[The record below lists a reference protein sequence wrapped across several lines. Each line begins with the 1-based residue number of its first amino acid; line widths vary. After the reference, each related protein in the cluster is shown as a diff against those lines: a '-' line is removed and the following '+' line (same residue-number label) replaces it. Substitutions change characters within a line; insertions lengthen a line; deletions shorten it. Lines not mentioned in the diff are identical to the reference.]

1 MILSSVF
8 APIFS
13 VLTDAVQERINS
25 WLSKTQNFLTEV
37 TLPLVKTGHSGKGD
51 PGNEVDTQDMDE
63 IFLGE
68 QTIPSSI
75 PNGNLS
81 LAAIVSIEQ
90 FSR

>member
-1 MILSSVF
+1 MF
-8 APIFS
+8 PA
-13 VLTDAVQERINS
+13 LTDAVQGRINS
-25 WLSKTQNFLTEV
+25 WLSKTQHFLTEV
-37 TLPLVKTGHSGKGD
+37 TLPLVKTGQTGKPD
-51 PGNEVDTQDMDE
+51 PGKEDDTQDMEE

-68 QTIPSSI
+68 QITPSSM